1 MTTLSLNG
9 SPNYAARVLR
19 VNDLVELPGLD
30 NLRGVSVDGFMALVS
45 KDTPV
50 GSLVVAFVAES
61 QLSDEFLSAHNLYRH
76 SEKNADPTA
85 TPGYIEDNR
94 RVRAVKFRGHMSSA
108 LVIDAS
114 ILGIGDEHEGAL
126 FDTIDGV
133 QISQKYVVKTAGAA
147 NAHAKAEAKAFKR
160 VDSKMLPEHLD
171 TENYWRNKHLIP
183 DDAFVTVTQKIHGT
197 SIRIGNTIVRRELKW
212 WERLLVKAGVKIAD
226 TDYDVVFGSR
236 KVIKDAHNPNQNHF
250 YSEDIWTR
258 EGEKYAHLIPKN
270 VIVYGELI
278 GWVGENS
285 PIQGGY
291 TYNVPNGEA
300 HLYVY
305 RVAVV
310 TADGHLFD
318 LSWQGVKDFCTE
330 RGLKHVPELW
340 SGRHSEFVAEDWLD
354 RKFYQVGYPQ
364 AVPLSKDS
372 PCDEGVCVRMDGQLP
387 VVLKAKSPVFLGF
400 ETASLDRGEVDL
412 ESAASEDTGGE

>member
-1 MTTLSLNG
+1 MTTLSLAD

-19 VNDLVELPGLD
+19 VNSLVELPGLD

-76 SEKNADPTA
+76 SEKNADPTQK
-85 TPGYIEDNR
+85 GYIEDNR

-108 LVIDAS
+108 LVLDAS
-114 ILGIGDEHEGAL
+114 ILGIGNEHEGAL

-133 QISQKYVVKTAGAA
+133 QVSQKYVVKTAGAA
-147 NAHAKAEAKAFKR
+147 NAHARAEAKAFKR
-160 VDSKMLPEHLD
+160 VDKTMLPEHLE

-183 DDAFVTVTQKIHGT
+183 GDAFVTVTQKVHGT
-197 SIRIGNTIVRRELKW
+197 SVRIGRTIVRRELNW
-212 WERLLVKAGVKIAD
+212 WERLLVKAGVKITN

-236 KVIKDAHNPNQNHF
+236 KVIKDAHNPNQNH
-250 YSEDIWTR
+250 YYETDLWTR
-258 EGEKYAHLIPKN
+258 EGEKYAHLLPKN
-270 VIVYGELI
+270 IILYGELI
-278 GWVGENS
+278 GWVNNGS
-285 PIQGGY
+285 PIQGNY
-291 TYNVPNGEA
+291 TYNVPNGDT

-310 TADGHLFD
+310 TADGHLYD

-330 RGLKHVPELW
+330 RGLKYVPELW
-340 SGRHSEFVAEDWLD
+340 NGRHEDFVAENWLD
-354 RKFYQVGYPQ
+354 QKFYPEYAA

-372 PCDEGVCVRMDGQLP
+372 PCDEGVVVRWDGQTP
-387 VVLKAKSPVFLGF
+387 TVLKAKSPVFLGF
-400 ETASLDRGEVDL
+400 ETAQLDKEVVDL
-412 ESAASEDTGGE
+412 ESAS